1 MRNKELFLG
10 SKNRRGNAIVG
21 LIIVLLLVAVVYG
34 VQRYMKSH
42 TPDPDT
48 AQDLTPWK
56 EWRLRE
62 KSEKPVPTISEKQAK
77 IPGSI
82 KFDMIARL
90 PGTTDS
96 RGELSLFIGSEG
108 QIYGNWSG
116 TYSNDKKDNFD
127 VQNGRFDGKVY
138 PGKIYEDEKGQDPS
152 KLYFLGKGNFMMHK
166 TSADAKTYNIV
177 GGDIYARGWLN
188 PDLSV
193 TGEIV
198 ITSDEKYSQVF
209 EFKALRPEKQ
219 KWPPG
224 LTIENIK

>member
-1 MRNKELFLG
+1 MRNKFSG
-10 SKNRRGNAIVG
+10 YKSRRGNAVVG
-21 LIIVLLLVAVVYG
+21 LIIILLLAAVVYG

-62 KSEKPVPTISEKQAK
+62 KSEKPVPAISEKQAK

-82 KFDMIARL
+82 KFDMIARM

-96 RGELSLFIGSEG
+96 RGELTLVIGSEG
-108 QIYGNWSG
+108 HIGGNWSG
-116 TYSNDKKDNFD
+116 TYSNDKRDNFD
-127 VQNGRFDGKVY
+127 VQGGRFDGKVF
-138 PGKIYEDEKGQDPS
+138 PGKIYQDEKGQDPS
-152 KLYFLGKGNFMMHK
+152 KLYFLGKGTFMIHK
-166 TSADAKTYNIV
+166 TTADAKEYRIV

-193 TGEIV
+193 AGEII
-198 ITSDEKYSQVF
+198 ITSDDKYSQAF
-209 EFKALRPEKQ
+209 EFKAARPEK
-219 KWPPG
+219 
-224 LTIENIK
+224 

>member
-1 MRNKELFLG
+1 
-10 SKNRRGNAIVG
+10 
-21 LIIVLLLVAVVYG
+21 LLLVAVVYG

-48 AQDLTPWK
+48 AKDLTPWT

-62 KSEKPVPTISEKQAK
+62 KSEKPVPPISDKQAK
-77 IPGSI
+77 IPGTI

-96 RGELSLFIGSEG
+96 RGELALAIGSEG
-108 QIYGNWSG
+108 QIIGNWSG

-138 PGKIYEDEKGQDPS
+138 PGKIYEDEKGRDPS

-166 TSADAKTYNIV
+166 TSADAKEYRIV
-177 GGDIYARGWLN
+177 DGDIYARGWLN

-193 TGEIV
+193 AGEII
-198 ITSDEKYSQVF
+198 ITSDEKYSQAF
-209 EFKALRPEKQ
+209 AFQAGRPEK
-219 KWPPG
+219 
-224 LTIENIK
+224 